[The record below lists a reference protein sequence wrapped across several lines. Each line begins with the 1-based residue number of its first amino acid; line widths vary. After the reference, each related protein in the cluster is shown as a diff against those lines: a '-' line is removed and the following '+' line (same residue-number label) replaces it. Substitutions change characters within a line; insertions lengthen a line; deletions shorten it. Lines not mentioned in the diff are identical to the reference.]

1 MEGARTGGIV
11 GFAGGVGRGLV
22 GVVTKPL
29 VGMFDFASNVTA
41 GVRETT
47 TVFDVNDIGRER
59 LPRFVGKDTILR
71 VKIDD
76 NRRNSYSNS
85 S

>member
-1 MEGARTGGIV
+1 
-11 GFAGGVGRGLV
+11 
-22 GVVTKPL
+22 
-29 VGMFDFASNVTA
+29 MFDFASNVTA

-71 VKIDD
+71 VSKYYQKKGALNI
-76 NRRNSYSNS
+76 RSNKLTTVIYCQK
-85 S
+85 